1 MLRKGKDMGKPLKN
15 ILVID
20 DDEEMQEAA
29 RLGLEMLGGFEVH
42 TCGDGEEGIR
52 MAASLQPDLLLL
64 DSVMPGMD
72 GPSMLRQMREREE
85 LSEIPVIFVTSM
97 SHDRERREFET
108 MGALGVIEKPFDPKG
123 LPDRVRSIWK
133 ARESR

>member
-1 MLRKGKDMGKPLKN
+1 MQKPLKN

-29 RLGLEMLGGFEVH
+29 RIGLEMLGGFEVH

-52 MAASLQPDLLLL
+52 MAESIHPDLLLL

-72 GPSMLRQMREREE
+72 GPEMLVRMREREAIAG
-85 LSEIPVIFVTSM
+85 IPVIFVTSM
-97 SHDRERREFET
+97 THDREREAFET

-123 LPDRVRSIWK
+123 LSDRVRSIWE
-133 ARESR
+133 ARRT